1 MDIKLL
7 DTRKAATEGRECI
20 IRMPDGSPTD
30 IKIVMAGLD
39 SDLFKEMNDKL
50 QREVREALKRNR
62 EFELTPDEERERDW
76 QRMANATVGWS
87 GVEEDGKELPFA
99 KENARRIYEQY
110 PLVFR
115 QVLAFVGGEGN
126 FLPVSPK
133 SLSMPPKRN

>member
-30 IKIVMAGLD
+30 IKIILAGLD

-62 EFELTPDEERERDW
+62 EFELSPDEERERDW
-76 QRMANATVGWS
+76 QRMANATLGWS

-110 PLVFR
+110 PLIFR
-115 QVLAFVGGEGN
+115 QVLAFVGGEAN
-126 FLPVSPK
+126 FLPMSLK
-133 SLSMPPKRN
+133 SLSKLPKRN